1 MSRKQSRVRT
11 GKKRKSTG
19 TRRRLPRLGSLVAG
33 GLVAAVTG
41 FIALIVIYGA
51 MGGKGVGDFV
61 PTITETRSD
70 GDAEPFEGGARLHFP
85 IDSIDMGRVPLNT
98 EVGYA
103 FAMAN
108 LGDTAAR
115 IEDVDVSIV
124 EGC

>member
-1 MSRKQSRVRT
+1 MKKA
-11 GKKRKSTG
+11 KKRKSTS
-19 TRRRLPRLGSLVAG
+19 TRRRLPRVGSLLAG
-33 GLVAAVTG
+33 GFVAAVVG
-41 FIALIVIYGA
+41 SIALIVVYGA
-51 MGGKGVGDFV
+51 LGGGGVGDFV
-61 PTITETRSD
+61 PTIIETRSD
-70 GDAEPFEGGARLHFP
+70 SDAEPFEGGARLHFP

-115 IEDVDVSIV
+115 IEDVDVSMV